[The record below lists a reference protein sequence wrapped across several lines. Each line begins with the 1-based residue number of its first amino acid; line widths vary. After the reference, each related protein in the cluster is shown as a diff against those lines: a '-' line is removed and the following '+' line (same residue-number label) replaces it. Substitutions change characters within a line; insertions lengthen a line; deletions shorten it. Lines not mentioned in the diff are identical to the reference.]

1 MVGGQITLFL
11 SQLPTVGPGKLTA
24 RDDPTTYNTDK
35 EKALFA
41 TADPFWRTTAEE
53 LAECGVGANVFLF
66 PEQYTD
72 VASVGTISV
81 VTGGET
87 FFHPKFQPVRD
98 RDTLHDEIKR
108 TITRETVYNATVRI
122 RCSNGL
128 RAAEHVGGFYQRSL
142 TDLEFGTIDDAKAFG
157 AVLRHEGQRLDD
169 RQPAYVQVAVLYTSS
184 DGHRR
189 VRCLNLSFG
198 TTSLIGNVFRFADLD
213 AAATLLVKEAVTQM
227 PSKPLREIRRS
238 LQDKTNRMLLM
249 YRKHCAP
256 AVQQGQVGGRFDA
269 ADASSFSRKDSSCSR
284 CTPCACSS
292 RSRSKV
298 SAGLGRADPRRQRHV
313 RRPGPLHARVPLR
326 RSDSDHEPALP
337 PVTRHTRPR
346 RGRRVP
352 RG

>member
-1 MVGGQITLFL
+1 MTGGQITLFL

-35 EKALFA
+35 ERALFS
-41 TADPFWRTTAEE
+41 TSDPFWRTTAEE
-53 LAECGVGANVFLF
+53 LAECGIGANLFLF

-72 VASVGTISV
+72 VASVGTISA

-142 TDLEFGTIDDAKAFG
+142 TDLEFGTIDDAKAFA
-157 AVLRHEGQRLDD
+157 AVLKHEGQRLDD
-169 RQPAYVQVAVLYTSS
+169 RLPAYVQVAVLYTSS

-213 AAATLLVKEAVTQM
+213 AAATLLIKEAVSQM
-227 PSKPLREIRRS
+227 PSKSLRDIRQN

-256 AVQQGQVGGRFDA
+256 AVQQGQVGYSDDA
-269 ADASSFSRKDSSCSR
+269 
-284 CTPCACSS
+284 TPLTPAHP
-292 RSRSKV
+292 
-298 SAGLGRADPRRQRHV
+298 AGRAQAAPAVHPVHAQVEAAQR
-313 RRPGPLHARVPLR
+313 
-326 RSDSDHEPALP
+326 
-337 PVTRHTRPR
+337 
-346 RGRRVP
+346 
-352 RG
+352 